1 VTNPRHHPSA
11 LPTPDMVP
19 FDLTTFLFGTSTA
32 RGVFEDRFGRL
43 RRRFDV
49 KLHGSWQDGVF
60 KLEEQFVYD
69 DGSVE
74 QRVWWVKPVAA
85 DRFEARCD
93 DCIGVAA
100 GTCTTDIIRMS
111 YLFRLRLP
119 SRVIAATIDDRFYRV
134 TAQTAIN
141 RATVRKWGI
150 RIGEIT
156 LVFERERAAA
166 DQNTPSHAA
175 RLATG

>member
-11 LPTPDMVP
+11 PPTPDMVP

-32 RGVFEDRFGRL
+32 RGIFEDRFGRL

-74 QRVWWVKPVAA
+74 QRVWWLKPVAA

-100 GTCTTDIIRMS
+100 GTCTADIIRMS

-119 SRVIAATIDDRFYRV
+119 SRVIAATVD
-134 TAQTAIN
+134 AIN

-166 DQNTPSHAA
+166 DESTPAHAA
-175 RLATG
+175 RLAAG